1 MSYRLS
7 NSVLWELQKFTF
19 IRKKSFLKIEM
30 RFVNLISVQYST
42 SIDMW
47 GVGCIYYEMVISKP
61 LFPGQEPADQL
72 ERIFKVLGSG

>member
-7 NSVLWELQKFTF
+7 NSVLWELQNFTF

-30 RFVNLISVQYST
+30 KFFNLISVQYST